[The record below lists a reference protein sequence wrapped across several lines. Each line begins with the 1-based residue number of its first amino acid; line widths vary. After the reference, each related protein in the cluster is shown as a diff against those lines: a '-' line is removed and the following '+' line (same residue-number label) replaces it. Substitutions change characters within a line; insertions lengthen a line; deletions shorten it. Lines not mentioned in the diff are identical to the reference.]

1 MAPTKAQQ
9 SRLLTVVQARDLNQ
23 GRVPPQGGKAGDSAQ
38 PLDTAKCGGEPRA
51 RRQSLCLPQAAQWG
65 PSRESKVPHTSNGQQ
80 GKPVWT

>member
-38 PLDTAKCGGEPRA
+38 PLDTATQRLAPPPSGRPETGGGTTGRV
-51 RRQSLCLPQAAQWG
+51 S
-65 PSRESKVPHTSNGQQ
+65 
-80 GKPVWT
+80 